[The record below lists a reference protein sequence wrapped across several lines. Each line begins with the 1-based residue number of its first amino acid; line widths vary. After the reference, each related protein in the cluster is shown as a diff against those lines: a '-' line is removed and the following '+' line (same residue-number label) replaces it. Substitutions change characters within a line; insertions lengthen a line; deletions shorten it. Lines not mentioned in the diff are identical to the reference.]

1 MIRRVGLDLGEARTG
16 RRELQAASL
25 ALLAAGLNPTVYG
38 PSLPNLQYAIAVR
51 PDLESAYLVSIV
63 VTAGMF
69 LLGGLFGDLYGRRRA
84 LVIGLVALAVANIAG
99 TLTTGVAAFVVTR
112 IAAGGAVGLIIPV
125 AIAVV
130 AIEFE
135 RDRRAAAIGIAYAV
149 FGLGT
154 LAGLILLAVTAR
166 MYNYW
171 PSLLVVA
178 LVAAIALA
186 ATRRVVR
193 ADGGHDRVSR
203 SQIGGQT
210 LWAFGLLSITIALI
224 GLGGDVGDAVRLGL
238 GAIGVGALV
247 AFNLLQRRNRT
258 ADPATRADLRPLAFA
273 LIAGVAISFSQ
284 SAALLVAPLYFRVV
298 QGFGPIAS
306 TVAIAPMFIGIV
318 VAGPVAGILL
328 RRLSPRVLV
337 AGGLAVVGAGD
348 LLVATSGPTT
358 EYLYFVLPFLAI
370 GAGFV
375 IGTTIRTG
383 VVFASVPRRLP
394 ATAAALNQVSI
405 IIGSQLGIVLMSS
418 IVVRAALST
427 FRDSVA
433 TLPPGAAAVAVD
445 QFEQFLRAI
454 GTSEFAP
461 LLADLDPAT
470 IASYGPVYAS
480 AVSFGLVVVGL
491 VGLAGA
497 VVCWFG
503 VGPGGPL
510 ISRWEYREERLSRA
524 PVVVR

>member
-1 MIRRVGLDLGEARTG
+1 MRLVGLDLGEARTG
-16 RRELQAASL
+16 RGELQAASL

-84 LVIGLVALAVANIAG
+84 LVIGLAALAVANVAG
-99 TLTTGVAAFVVTR
+99 TLTPGVAAFVVTR

-125 AIAVV
+125 SIAVV

-273 LIAGVAISFSQ
+273 LVAGVAISFSQ

-298 QGFGPIAS
+298 QGFGSIAS
-306 TVAIAPMFIGIV
+306 TIAVAPMFIGIV

-433 TLPPGAAAVAVD
+433 TMPPGAAAVAVD